1 MGEGGERWKQKFWYK
16 EVVFPGGLLH
26 ITPCQSLIIRASF
39 GPPIGRGP
47 KDPLCLSVWLDVG
60 GWHSGKIR
68 PANSLFFMPEVGGE
82 LVRSKA

>member
-1 MGEGGERWKQKFWYK
+1 MGEGGGSWKQKFWYK
-16 EVVFPGGLLH
+16 EFVFLGRLLH

-60 GWHSGKIR
+60 GWENQACKLSVFYARDRGRIGEKY
-68 PANSLFFMPEVGGE
+68 SLI
-82 LVRSKA
+82 

>member
-1 MGEGGERWKQKFWYK
+1 MGEGGERWEQKFWYK

-26 ITPCQSLIIRASF
+26 ITPCQSLIIRASL

-60 GWHSGKIR
+60 GWENQACKLSV
-68 PANSLFFMPEVGGE
+68 FFMLEIGGE
-82 LVRSKA
+82 LVRSIA